1 MYAGA
6 AFQPGMKFEHFPAV
20 SGRKPES
27 GPGAAL
33 LTAAGHAHGHN
44 KIILNR

>member
-1 MYAGA
+1 MYAEDT
-6 AFQPGMKFEHFPAV
+6 FRPGKKFEHFPAL

-33 LTAAGHAHGHN
+33 LTAAGHAHCHN